1 MIKKWYAR
9 MLVKRAWR
17 SLYYV
22 LENSKFE
29 AEEFRSMVRTLD
41 ILRTKYDVR

>member
-1 MIKKWYAR
+1 MV
-9 MLVKRAWR
+9 LKRAWK

-29 AEEFRSMVRTLD
+29 AEEFRSMVKTLD
-41 ILRTKYDVR
+41 ILRKKMNAS